1 MLAPDPQTPFSTD
14 VLNPVRNG
22 WVVSDHRRFTA
33 VYAGAAGTNRSR
45 GAFAIFR
52 QNFVQVTQKLD
63 VVNVAGAGA
72 LKITRAPLG
81 RKVRSWAQRR
91 GNLQFTSK
99 NGIRGTLHLKD
110 DTVSLG

>member
-1 MLAPDPQTPFSTD
+1 MLGPDPQTPFSTN
-14 VLNPVRNG
+14 VLSPVRNG
-22 WVVSDHRRFTA
+22 WEVSDHRRFTA
-33 VYAGAAGTNRSR
+33 VYAGAAGNDRSK

-72 LKITRAPLG
+72 LKITGAPLG
-81 RKVRSWAQRR
+81 RRVETRAQRR

-99 NGIRGTLHLKD
+99 SGIKGTLHLKD
-110 DTVSLG
+110 DTVSLR